1 MTKPPPKLSYS
12 LMGAF
17 LFRYLESPHELAVR
31 EKVSEDRELTLDK
44 LWELTGET
52 RSPQPGLQMICGR
65 WSSARSLNFV
75 SSERR

>member
-1 MTKPPPKLSYS
+1 MINPPKLSYS

-31 EKVSEDRELTLDK
+31 EKVSVKRGATLEELWL
-44 LWELTGET
+44 LTGET

-65 WSSARSLNFV
+65 WS
-75 SSERR
+75 

>member
-65 WSSARSLNFV
+65 WSSARSSNFV

>member
-1 MTKPPPKLSYS
+1 
-12 LMGAF
+12 MGAF

-31 EKVSEDRELTLDK
+31 EKVNGERELTLEK

-65 WSSARSLNFV
+65 WSSARSSNFV
-75 SSERR
+75 SYERR